1 MTRRGYGSRIQHD
14 GRDRLPYAARRLACI
29 LRMTFRETAEAMAR
43 RTRGGGGGPP
53 RIAKHQGSK
62 SPYFMQP
69 GKRGVVVVLHRACGN
84 RVVPKV
90 CGEMPSRAHAKMLI
104 TQLERAE
111 SVVKDLFLE
120 ATDDGIEALEAVL
133 AACREE
139 VLRRGPRVHEGGDTG
154 PDGGEPESEGRGA
167 PRSGRVGRKGRRP
180 PRGRRS
186 GPRFD
191 QPSNPL
197 PLAEEPPRPAGGDE
211 PYNEAAS

>member
-1 MTRRGYGSRIQHD
+1 
-14 GRDRLPYAARRLACI
+14 
-29 LRMTFRETAEAMAR
+29 MAKR
-43 RTRGGGGGPP
+43 KRGGMGGRSP
-53 RIAKHQGSK
+53 RMSKHPVSK

-69 GKRGVVVVLHRACGN
+69 GKRGVFVVLHRACGN
-84 RVVPKV
+84 RVVPKI

-139 VLRRGPRVHEGGDTG
+139 VLRRGPRVHEGGGSDG
-154 PDGGEPESEGRGA
+154 GAPGDGGESGAKRGGI
-167 PRSGRVGRKGRRP
+167 SGRPRRGRP
-180 PRGRRS
+180 PRGRR
-186 GPRFD
+186 GAPNFEPPTDVR
-191 QPSNPL
+191 PL
-197 PLAEEPPRPAGGDE
+197 PTEDDRPPAGDD

>member
-1 MTRRGYGSRIQHD
+1 
-14 GRDRLPYAARRLACI
+14 
-29 LRMTFRETAEAMAR
+29 MAKR
-43 RTRGGGGGPP
+43 KRGGGGRGGPP
-53 RIAKHQGSK
+53 RIGKHQGPK

-69 GKRGVVVVLHRACGN
+69 GKHGVVVVLHRACGN

-104 TQLERAE
+104 AQLERAE

-139 VLRRGPRVHEGGDTG
+139 VLKRGPRVHDGSGPG
-154 PDGGEPESEGRGA
+154 PDGNEPESETPGG
-167 PRSGRVGRKGRRP
+167 PRSGGMGRNRRRS

-191 QPSNPL
+191 QSSS
-197 PLAEEPPRPAGGDE
+197 PRPMPDEPHRPASGDE